1 MKLYDYIKSREDG
14 AEITAYDK
22 TYDMEAYFYNDV
34 PDDEWSLAMEDL
46 AKLVIVTNIDVDNIV
61 EVDFSGLIERKLN
74 NIKKTDLFIKD
85 EVDAIMGYL
94 HEVLSGYVSEKWLR
108 KFVEALK

>member
-1 MKLYDYIKSREDG
+1 MTLYEYLKSREDG

-22 TYDMEAYFYNDV
+22 IYDMEAYFYNDV

-61 EVDFSGLIERKLN
+61 EVDFSGLIERKFN

-85 EVDAIMGYL
+85 EVDAIMGCL

>member
-1 MKLYDYIKSREDG
+1 MTLYEYLKSRENG
-14 AEITAYDK
+14 AEITVYDK
-22 TYDMEAYFYNDV
+22 DYDMEAYFYNDV

-46 AKLVIVTNIDVDNIV
+46 AKLVTITNIDVDNIV
-61 EVDFSGLIERKLN
+61 EVNFSGLIEQKLD

-85 EVDAIMGYL
+85 EVDSIMGCL

>member
-85 EVDAIMGYL
+85 EVDAIMGCL

>member
-1 MKLYDYIKSREDG
+1 MTLYEYLKSREDG
-14 AEITAYDK
+14 AEITVCDK
-22 TYDMEAYFYNDV
+22 DYDMESYFYNDV

-46 AKLVIVTNIDVDNIV
+46 SKLVFVTNIIEDNIV
-61 EVDFSGLIERKLN
+61 EVDFSGLIEQKLDS
-74 NIKKTDLFIKD
+74 IKKTDLFIKD
-85 EVDAIMGYL
+85 EVNTIMGCL

>member
-34 PDDEWSLAMEDL
+34 PDDEWSLAMDDL

-85 EVDAIMGYL
+85 EVDAIMGCL

>member
-85 EVDAIMGYL
+85 KVDAIMGCL

>member
-1 MKLYDYIKSREDG
+1 MTLYEYLKSREDG

-46 AKLVIVTNIDVDNIV
+46 AKLVTVTNIDVDNIV

-85 EVDAIMGYL
+85 EVDAIMGCL
-94 HEVLSGYVSEKWLR
+94 HEIFSGYVSETWLR

>member
-1 MKLYDYIKSREDG
+1 MTLYEYLKSRENG
-14 AEITAYDK
+14 AEITVYDK
-22 TYDMEAYFYNDV
+22 DYDMEAYFYNDV

-46 AKLVIVTNIDVDNIV
+46 AKLVTITNIDVDNIV
-61 EVDFSGLIERKLN
+61 EVNFSGLIEQKLD

-85 EVDAIMGYL
+85 EVDSIMRCL

>member
-61 EVDFSGLIERKLN
+61 EVDFFGLIERKLN

-85 EVDAIMGYL
+85 EVDAIMGCL